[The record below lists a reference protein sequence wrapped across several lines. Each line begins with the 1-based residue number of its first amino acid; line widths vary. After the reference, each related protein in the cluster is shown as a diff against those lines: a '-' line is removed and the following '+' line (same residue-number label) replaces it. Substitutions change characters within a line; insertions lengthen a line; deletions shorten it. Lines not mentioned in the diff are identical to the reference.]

1 MCSDL
6 QTANVCY
13 LSPVGYFLSAEPSG
27 VNRYVSDE
35 LKERKGVAN
44 ISVTTSELVNILSYV
59 EEMPFQFGIFNG
71 RRPKKFLSTNLC
83 S

>member
-59 EEMPFQFGIFNG
+59 EDYAFSIWDFQ
-71 RRPKKFLSTNLC
+71 L
-83 S
+83 

>member
-44 ISVTTSELVNILSYV
+44 ISVTKSELVNILSYV
-59 EEMPFQFGIFNG
+59 EDYAFSIWDFQ
-71 RRPKKFLSTNLC
+71 L
-83 S
+83 

>member
-1 MCSDL
+1 MCSNL

-44 ISVTTSELVNILSYV
+44 ISVTKSELVNILSYV
-59 EEMPFQFGIFNG
+59 EDYAFSIWDFQ
-71 RRPKKFLSTNLC
+71 L
-83 S
+83 